1 MSATS
6 IIILCYITRQNNA
19 TFCCL

>member
-6 IIILCYITRQNNA
+6 IIILSYVTMQNNA
-19 TFCCL
+19 TFCCS